1 MCARWRAA
9 RLGRAGQGWTVPG
22 GPCSSFVSPAGTEEV
37 QGEKAMLL
45 SHNCLGTPQ
54 DQGKRGEDLVCGG
67 GEAGR
72 RPGQE
77 QAKEVL
83 SQ

>member
-1 MCARWRAA
+1 MCA
-9 RLGRAGQGWTVPG
+9 LESCQAGQSRSGLEVPG
-22 GPCSSFVSPAGTEEV
+22 GPCLSFVSPPGTEEV

-54 DQGKRGEDLVCGG
+54 DQGKRGEDLMCGG

>member
-1 MCARWRAA
+1 MCALESCQAGQSRSGLNGAWRAS
-9 RLGRAGQGWTVPG
+9 LIL
-22 GPCSSFVSPAGTEEV
+22 SPAGTEEV
-37 QGEKAMLL
+37 QGGKAMLL

-54 DQGKRGEDLVCGG
+54 DQGKRGEGLVCGD

-72 RPGQE
+72 GTGQE